1 MYEYQEKEKQNRTG
15 IPDGMKKDFETRSGV
30 SLDHVR
36 LVRNSPLPER
46 YGALAFSKGDSIYI
60 KSGEERH
67 LAHEVV
73 HQIQAAQGMVAADE
87 VIDGEAFNRNP
98 VLEDEADRG
107 IVHAKPP
114 VMQRKQETI
123 QRKIGMEFQTYGGEW
138 NIKKLRVPAGKTPE
152 ARKREFAACVSKG
165 DGSEERMLVS
175 AGRDIISDFSGTKGY
190 QVTADGPD
198 LEYVTNAF
206 DERTEKDRLINAVTQ
221 AAQQH
226 EQFLGMTDGQQVIE
240 EKYRLINGAG
250 GIYCINKDGEKT
262 AHPQA
267 TVGVKYEKIPALIE
281 RMITEPSGSVF
292 YQEGDRPRKLR
303 ENLKT
308 GRDSV
313 ESDLRLHSRGIPDP
327 DRCKAW
333 IQLAEEYLIAANSRF
348 EKDEQKKRKETDAM
362 NEFFAAVSEKL
373 SAAQNLTAFPD
384 WASAAGNF
392 DNETAR
398 MNTVAD
404 VGEMFSVEQADIR
417 RLKTKFQHIS
427 KDYKVFC
434 RKSGEIERQEKRL
447 AAEQGKE
454 KQNSKNIAQIVRN
467 IQKKREELER
477 LGNKLE
483 QKWQPFQAE
492 ANTVIAAI
500 NDDYGRRAAR
510 LSELERKKIKLEE
523 VKPEVHQS
531 DMFAYLTWY
540 YRKLETY
547 VEEWPTLKK
556 NPKIKNSWRKI
567 KENTLSKPER
577 YFKTLLPVKSRTS
590 FYDLY
595 VLLSEPGKRYVKE
608 YITGKYSR
616 DALIFEDYKNC
627 ISLGEWLDEM
637 ERPVAG
643 LGPRRDI
650 ANYELENEVIGEEF
664 DYMNYFRVSRSTDI
678 GYDSSAAPVYGA
690 LLELR
695 RLKGQIPASQW
706 GGAAGAVADCVAE
719 INREEETGGGP
730 GGIGAR
736 RNPEGQAEPMPLII
750 QPGTASR
757 NPGNS
762 RTGGRVRTQVI
773 RPPAAGGGGGVS
785 GRSSQ
790 RAVPIS
796 RRSPLPNL
804 PPVDHS

>member
-138 NIKKLRVPAGKTPE
+138 NIKKLRIPAGKTPE

-190 QVTADGPD
+190 QVTADGLD

-226 EQFLGMTDGQQVIE
+226 KQFLGMTGGLQFIGGR
-240 EKYRLINGAG
+240 YHPINEAG
-250 GIYCINKDGEKT
+250 GIYYINKYGEKT

-281 RMITEPSGSVF
+281 RMITAPSGSVF
-292 YQEGDRPRKLR
+292 YQEGKRPRKLR

-313 ESDLRLHSRGIPDP
+313 ESDPRLHACEIPDP

-348 EKDEQKKRKETDAM
+348 EKDEQKKRRETDAM
-362 NEFFAAVSEKL
+362 NGFFAAVSEKL
-373 SAAQNLTAFPD
+373 SAAQSLTVFPD
-384 WASAAGNF
+384 WASAAENF
-392 DNETAR
+392 ERETAR
-398 MNTVAD
+398 MRTVAD
-404 VGEMFSVEQADIR
+404 VGEMFSVNPGNLVQ
-417 RLKTKFQHIS
+417 LKKKF
-427 KDYKVFC
+427 
-434 RKSGEIERQEKRL
+434 
-447 AAEQGKE
+447 
-454 KQNSKNIAQIVRN
+454 KNISESYGKFCGMDGKIRQLEQSLAGETEQRRILEVQMQQLEKEQQRLENERVSLMPKSKEMRDINQKIAGVRKDFSKMAKN
-467 IQKKREELER
+467 AADAEKKIKSIHIQLPLKRRKREELKDE
-477 LGNKLE
+477 LE
-483 QKWQPFQAE
+483 QKWQLFQAE
-492 ANTVIAAI
+492 ANTVITAI
-500 NDDYGRRAAR
+500 SDDYTRRAAR
-510 LSELERKKIKLEE
+510 LSELERQKIKLEE
-523 VKPEVHQS
+523 IKPKEHQR
-531 DMFAYLTWY
+531 DLFAYLTWY

-547 VEEWPTLKK
+547 VEEWPALTK
-556 NPKIKNSWRKI
+556 NPEIKDFWTKIKQ
-567 KENTLSKPER
+567 NTPSNPER

-616 DALIFEDYKNC
+616 DALIFEDHENC

-637 ERPVAG
+637 ERQGDG

-650 ANYELENEVIGEEF
+650 VNYELENEVAGEEF
-664 DYMNYFRVSRSTDI
+664 DYMDYFNVSRSTDI
-678 GYDSSAAPVYGA
+678 GYDSAAGPVHGA

-695 RLKGQIPASQW
+695 RLKGEIPASRW
-706 GGAAGAVADCVAE
+706 GWAAGAVADFVAE
-719 INREEETGGGP
+719 INREEE
-730 GGIGAR
+730 R
-736 RNPEGQAEPMPLII
+736 R
-750 QPGTASR
+750 
-757 NPGNS
+757 
-762 RTGGRVRTQVI
+762 
-773 RPPAAGGGGGVS
+773 
-785 GRSSQ
+785 
-790 RAVPIS
+790 
-796 RRSPLPNL
+796 
-804 PPVDHS
+804 